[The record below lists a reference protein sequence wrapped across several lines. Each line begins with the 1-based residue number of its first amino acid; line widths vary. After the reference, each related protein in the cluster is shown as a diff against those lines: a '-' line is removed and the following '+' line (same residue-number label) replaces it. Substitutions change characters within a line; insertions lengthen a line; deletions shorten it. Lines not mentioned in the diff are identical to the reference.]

1 MNILN
6 KFVAG
11 LVLGAAAGAAV
22 ALFLQSEK
30 GKEILSDIKDAA
42 EDAGTNLKSNLKS
55 FEDEMNDLIKKGK
68 KFVEDLEQKAK
79 NATSS
84 F

>member
-22 ALFLQSEK
+22 AMFLQTEK

-42 EDAGTNLKSNLKS
+42 EDAGSNLRSNLKN
-55 FEDEMNDLIKKGK
+55 FEGEMSDLIKKGK
-68 KFVEDLEQKAK
+68 KFVEDREQKAK
-79 NATSS
+79 GTASS

>member
-11 LVLGAAAGAAV
+11 LVVGAAAGAAI
-22 ALFLQSEK
+22 ALFLQTEK
-30 GKEILSDIKDAA
+30 GKEILSDIKEAA

-55 FEDEMNDLIKKGK
+55 FENEMNDLIKKGK

-79 NATSS
+79 NTASS

>member
-11 LVLGAAAGAAV
+11 LVLGAAAGAA
-22 ALFLQSEK
+22 AAMFLQTEK
-30 GKEILSDIKDAA
+30 GKEILNDIKDAA
-42 EDAGTNLKSNLKS
+42 EDAGNNLRSNLKN
-55 FEDEMNDLIKKGK
+55 FETEMNDLIQKGK

-79 NATSS
+79 KTAST

>member
-11 LVLGAAAGAAV
+11 LVIGVAAGAAV
-22 ALFLQSEK
+22 ALFLQTEK
-30 GKEILSDIKDAA
+30 GKEILSNIKDAA
-42 EDAGTNLKSNLKS
+42 EDAGSNLRSNLKN
-55 FEDEMNDLIKKGK
+55 FESEMNDLIKKGK

-79 NATSS
+79 NAAS
-84 F
+84 

>member
-11 LVLGAAAGAAV
+11 LALGVAAGAAV
-22 ALFLQSEK
+22 AMFLQTEK
-30 GKEILSDIKDAA
+30 GKEILSDIKEAA
-42 EDAGTNLKSNLKS
+42 DDAGSNLRSNLKN
-55 FEDEMNDLIKKGK
+55 FEGEMNDLIKKGK
-68 KFVEDLEQKAK
+68 KFVEDLEQKTKKA
-79 NATSS
+79 ASS

>member
-11 LVLGAAAGAAV
+11 LVLGASAGAAV
-22 ALFLQSEK
+22 AMFLQSEK

-42 EDAGTNLKSNLKS
+42 EDAGSNLRSNLKN
-55 FEDEMNDLIKKGK
+55 FEGEMSDLIKKGK

-79 NATSS
+79 GTASS

>member
-11 LVLGAAAGAAV
+11 LVIGVAAGAAV
-22 ALFLQSEK
+22 ALFLQTEK
-30 GKEILSDIKDAA
+30 GKEILSDIKEA
-42 EDAGTNLKSNLKS
+42 AGTNLKSNLKS
-55 FEDEMNDLIKKGK
+55 FENEMNDLIKKGK

-79 NATSS
+79 NTASS

>member
-11 LVLGAAAGAAV
+11 LVLGVAAGAA
-22 ALFLQSEK
+22 AAMFLQTEK

-42 EDAGTNLKSNLKS
+42 EDASTNLRSNLKN
-55 FEDEMNDLIKKGK
+55 FETEMNDLIKKGK
-68 KFVEDLEQKAK
+68 KFVDDLEQKAK
-79 NATSS
+79 KAASS
-84 F
+84 V

>member
-11 LVLGAAAGAAV
+11 LMIGAAAGAAV
-22 ALFLQSEK
+22 ALFLQTEK
-30 GKEILSDIKDAA
+30 GKEILNDIKDAA
-42 EDAGTNLKSNLKS
+42 EDAGGNLRSNLKS
-55 FEDEMNDLIKKGK
+55 FETEMNDLVTKGK
-68 KFVEDLEQKAK
+68 KFVQDLEQKARGK
-79 NATSS
+79 ASS

>member
-11 LVLGAAAGAAV
+11 LVLGVAAGAA
-22 ALFLQSEK
+22 AAMFLQTEK
-30 GKEILSDIKDAA
+30 GKEILNDIKDAA
-42 EDAGTNLKSNLKS
+42 EDAGNNLKSNLKN
-55 FEDEMNDLIKKGK
+55 FETEMNDLIQKGK

-79 NATSS
+79 KTAST

>member
-11 LVLGAAAGAAV
+11 LVIGVAAGAAV
-22 ALFLQSEK
+22 ALFLQTEK

-42 EDAGTNLKSNLKS
+42 EDAGSNLRSNLKN
-55 FEDEMNDLIKKGK
+55 FESEMNDLIKKGK

-79 NATSS
+79 NAAS
-84 F
+84 

>member
-11 LVLGAAAGAAV
+11 LVVGAAAGAAI
-22 ALFLQSEK
+22 ALFLQTEK
-30 GKEILSDIKDAA
+30 GKEILSDIKEAA
-42 EDAGTNLKSNLKS
+42 EAAGTNLKSNLKS
-55 FEDEMNDLIKKGK
+55 FENEMNDLIKKGK

-79 NATSS
+79 NTASS

>member
-11 LVLGAAAGAAV
+11 LVLGAGAGAAI
-22 ALFLQSEK
+22 AMFLQTEK
-30 GKEILSDIKDAA
+30 GKEILSDIKDT
-42 EDAGTNLKSNLKS
+42 GTNLRSNLKN
-55 FEDEMNDLIKKGK
+55 FETEMNDLVQKGK
-68 KFVEDLEQKAK
+68 KFVDDLEQKARK
-79 NATSS
+79 AAST

>member
-11 LVLGAAAGAAV
+11 LVIGVAAGAAV
-22 ALFLQSEK
+22 ALFLQTEK

-42 EDAGTNLKSNLKS
+42 EDAGSNLRSNLKN
-55 FEDEMNDLIKKGK
+55 FEGEMNDLIKKGK

-79 NATSS
+79 RTTSS

>member
-6 KFVAG
+6 KFVAA

-55 FEDEMNDLIKKGK
+55 FEDEMNDLVKKGK

>member
-11 LVLGAAAGAAV
+11 VVLGAAAGVAV
-22 ALFLQSEK
+22 AMFLQSEK

-42 EDAGTNLKSNLKS
+42 EDAGSNLRSNLKN
-55 FEDEMNDLIKKGK
+55 FESEMNDLIKKGK
-68 KFVEDLEQKAK
+68 KFVDDLEQKAK
-79 NATSS
+79 KTASS